1 MVTVRLDS
9 EGRRKAIVE
18 AAMPLFARRGF
29 ARTTTKEIAEAAG
42 VSEALLFKHFASK
55 AALYGEILSEGCR
68 HGIDPALAAL
78 QAAEPSTATLVR
90 MVEVMVRL
98 LVLGLPDD
106 EERELRHRLMVNS
119 LLEDG
124 EFARIVLENV
134 FGWVYPTFAACL
146 AAAAA
151 AGDLEAGPDAPENKF
166 WFGHHVAA
174 FLAYGRLPGRP
185 TVPYAGALETVVADA
200 VRFILRGIGLT
211 ERAIAAHIVG
221 VPAAAPAC
229 CCGPRAGLETES

>member
-1 MVTVRLDS
+1 MVAVRLDS
-9 EGRRKAIVE
+9 EERRRAIVE

-42 VSEALLFKHFASK
+42 VSEALLFKHFATK
-55 AALYGEILSEGCR
+55 AALYGEILSQGCR
-68 HGIDPALAAL
+68 RGIDPALAAL

-98 LVLGLPDD
+98 MVLGLPED
-106 EERELRHRLMVNS
+106 EEREIRHRLMVTS

-146 AAAAA
+146 RAAAA
-151 AGDLEAGPDAPENKF
+151 AGDLATGPGAPENKF

-174 FLAYGRLPGRP
+174 FLAYARLPGRE
-185 TVPYAGALETVVADA
+185 TVPYAGPLEAVVADA
-200 VRFILRGIGLT
+200 VRFVLRGIGLT
-211 ERAIAAHIVG
+211 ERAIATHMD
-221 VPAAAPAC
+221 PAAAACGRCCAAPA
-229 CCGPRAGLETES
+229 GFDTES